1 MEVVE
6 LKHDVFAVNDFLTP
20 QECRSIIDYLE
31 WQVRFGYIDWN
42 QISFYGSFAMGYWP
56 SDNNLI
62 GFGLTPT
69 YFSELKERIKLATE
83 KAFGHE
89 MTEISFH
96 AQKWKIDGFADYHSD
111 NSDEHGNP
119 SAFERSKF
127 ATFVYLNDNY
137 TGGTLKF
144 KDSDLE
150 IKPKAGTLL
159 TFMGGHENM
168 HMVTTVKDAER
179 YTVGSFWDDAASV
192 YTDEQKKRW
201 EDELAGVRAEQ
212 AELYVKWDKDAESGN
227 APKLPER

>member
-20 QECRSIIDYLE
+20 QECQSIIDYLE
-31 WQVRFGYIDWN
+31 WQVKFGYIDWN

-56 SDNNLI
+56 SDTNLI

-69 YFSELKERIKLATE
+69 YFSELKEKIKLATE

-96 AQKWKIDGFADYHSD
+96 AQKWKVGGFADYHSD

-119 SAFERSKF
+119 SAFERSKY

-137 TGGTLKF
+137 NGGRLKF

-159 TFMGGHENM
+159 TFMGGHDNM
-168 HMVTTVKDAER
+168 HMVTTVEDAER
-179 YTVGSFWDDAASV
+179 YTVGSFWDNAASV
-192 YTDEQKKRW
+192 YTDEQRKRW

-212 AELYVKWDKDAESGN
+212 AELYVKWDKDAENGN
-227 APKLPER
+227 PPKLPER